1 MSVTIPDPLPPVQVD
16 TVAPDAVRPS
26 RRGGRRPRE
35 AGPAGIGS
43 RPGFLTYGLL
53 AAFIAGSA
61 YPLWWSLVV
70 GSGTNATRSETFP
83 LIPGGNFF
91 ANAAKVLDA
100 IPFWLALGN
109 SVLISAIIT
118 ISVVSFSTI
127 AGYAFAKLRFRGR
140 GGLMIFIIATM
151 AIPTQLGII
160 PLVMVMRELGWTGT
174 IGAVIV
180 PTLVTA
186 FGVFFMRQYLVD
198 VIPDELIEAARMDGA
213 SQFRTFLTVGVPAAR
228 PAMAIL
234 GLFTFMTAWTDYLW
248 PLIVLSP
255 QNPTLQTALSQLQS
269 GYYIDYSI
277 VLTGAVMATIP
288 LLILF
293 VVAGKQLISGIM
305 AGAVKG

>member
-1 MSVTIPDPLPPVQVD
+1 MSATQALSVPERI
-16 TVAPDAVRPS
+16 
-26 RRGGRRPRE
+26 RRRRSAAGG
-35 AGPAGIGS
+35 AAGIGS

-53 AAFIAGSA
+53 AAFIIGSV

-70 GSGTNATRSETFP
+70 ASGTNATRGETLP
-83 LIPGGNFF
+83 MIPGGNFF

-109 SVLISAIIT
+109 SVIISSVIT
-118 ISVVSFSTI
+118 LSVVTFSTL
-127 AGYAFAKLRFRGR
+127 AGYAFAKLRFKGR
-140 GGLMIFIIATM
+140 DGLMIFVIVTM

-160 PLVMVMRELGWTGT
+160 PLFMVMRELGWTGS

-198 VIPDELIEAARMDGA
+198 VIPDELIEAARVDGA
-213 SQFRTFLTVGVPAAR
+213 TMIGTFWHVAVPAAR

-248 PLIVLSP
+248 PLLVVP
-255 QNPTLQTALSQLQS
+255 QNPTLQVALAQLQS
-269 GYYIDYSI
+269 ARYVDYTI
-277 VLTGAVMATIP
+277 VLAGAVLATIP

-293 VVAGKQLISGIM
+293 VAAGKQLIAGIM
-305 AGAVKG
+305 QGAVKG

>member
-1 MSVTIPDPLPPVQVD
+1 MSATQALSVPEKIRRRRSSGG
-16 TVAPDAVRPS
+16 VAGV
-26 RRGGRRPRE
+26 
-35 AGPAGIGS
+35 GS

-53 AAFIAGSA
+53 AAFITGSV
-61 YPLWWSLVV
+61 YPLWWSVV
-70 GSGTNATRSETFP
+70 VASGTNSTRGETLP

-91 ANAAKVLDA
+91 ANAAKVFDA

-109 SVLISAIIT
+109 SVIISTVIT
-118 ISVVSFSTI
+118 LSVVTFSTL

-140 GGLMIFIIATM
+140 EGLMIFVVATM

-160 PLVMVMRELGWTGT
+160 PLFMVMREMGWTGS

-213 SQFRTFLTVGVPAAR
+213 NQFRTFLTVGIPAAR

-277 VLTGAVMATIP
+277 VLTGAVLATLP

-293 VVAGKQLISGIM
+293 VVAGKQLVSGIM

>member
-1 MSVTIPDPLPPVQVD
+1 MSISTPAPLPAQQVD
-16 TVAPDAVRPS
+16 TVGPDRPRS
-26 RRGGRRPRE
+26 PRGRRPRE
-35 AGPAGIGS
+35 TGTAGIGS

-53 AAFIAGSA
+53 AAFIIGSI
-61 YPLWWSLVV
+61 YPLWWSFVIA
-70 GSGTNATRSETFP
+70 SGTNATRSETVP
-83 LIPGGNFF
+83 LIPGGNFL

-109 SVLISAIIT
+109 SILISAIIT
-118 ISVVSFSTI
+118 VSVVTFSTI

-140 GGLMIFIIATM
+140 GGLMLFVIATM

-160 PLVMVMRELGWTGT
+160 PLFMVMRELGWTGT

-198 VIPDELIEAARMDGA
+198 VIPDELIEAARVDGA
-213 SQFRTFLTVGVPAAR
+213 NQFRTFLTVGVPAAR

-255 QNPTLQTALSQLQS
+255 SNPTLQTALSQLQS

-277 VLTGAVMATIP
+277 VLAGAVLATIP
-288 LLILF
+288 LLVLF
-293 VVAGKQLISGIM
+293 VIAGKQLISGIM

>member
-1 MSVTIPDPLPPVQVD
+1 MSISTPAPLPAVQVD
-16 TVAPDAVRPS
+16 TVTPDRP
-26 RRGGRRPRE
+26 RPRGRRPRE
-35 AGPAGIGS
+35 TGTAGIGS

-53 AAFIAGSA
+53 AAFIIGSI
-61 YPLWWSLVV
+61 YPLWWSFVIA
-70 GSGTNATRSETFP
+70 SGTNATRSETVP
-83 LIPGGNFF
+83 LIPGGNFL

-109 SVLISAIIT
+109 SILISAVIT
-118 ISVVSFSTI
+118 ISVVTFATI

-140 GGLMIFIIATM
+140 NGLMLFVIATM

-160 PLVMVMRELGWTGT
+160 PLFMVMRELGWTGT

-198 VIPDELIEAARMDGA
+198 VIPDELIEAARVDGA

-255 QNPTLQTALSQLQS
+255 SNPTLQTALSQLQS

-277 VLTGAVMATIP
+277 VLAGAVLATIP
-288 LLILF
+288 LLVLF
-293 VVAGKQLISGIM
+293 IIAGKQLISGIM

>member
-1 MSVTIPDPLPPVQVD
+1 MTATQALSVPERI
-16 TVAPDAVRPS
+16 RRS
-26 RRGGRRPRE
+26 RQSGT
-35 AGPAGIGS
+35 AGIGS

-53 AAFIAGSA
+53 TAFLLGSA
-61 YPLWWSLVV
+61 YPLWWSFVV
-70 GSGTNATRSETFP
+70 ASGTNSTRGETVP
-83 LIPGGNFF
+83 LIPGGNFL

-100 IPFWLALGN
+100 IPFWKALGN
-109 SVLISAIIT
+109 SILISAIIT
-118 ISVVSFSTI
+118 ISVVTFSTL
-127 AGYAFAKLRFRGR
+127 AGYAFAKLRFKGR
-140 GGLMIFIIATM
+140 DGLMVLVIVTM

-160 PLVMVMRELGWTGT
+160 PLFMLMRQLGWTGS

-213 SQFRTFLTVGVPAAR
+213 NQFRTFLTVGVPAAR

-269 GYYIDYSI
+269 GFYVDYSI
-277 VLTGAVMATIP
+277 VLAGAVLATLP
-288 LLILF
+288 LLVLF
-293 VVAGKQLISGIM
+293 VVAGKQLVSGIM

>member
-1 MSVTIPDPLPPVQVD
+1 MTATQALSVPERI
-16 TVAPDAVRPS
+16 
-26 RRGGRRPRE
+26 RRRS
-35 AGPAGIGS
+35 AGTAGIGS

-53 AAFIAGSA
+53 AAFIIGSV
-61 YPLWWSLVV
+61 YPLWWSFVV
-70 GSGTNATRSETFP
+70 ASGTNATRGETLP
-83 LIPGGNFF
+83 LIPGGNFV
-91 ANAAKVLDA
+91 ANAARVLDA

-109 SVLISAIIT
+109 SLIVSAVIT
-118 ISVVSFSTI
+118 VSVVTFSTL

-140 GGLMIFIIATM
+140 DGLMVFVIATM

-160 PLVMVMRELGWTGT
+160 PLFMVMREFGWTGS

-186 FGVFFMRQYLVD
+186 FGVFFMRQYLVG

-213 SQFRTFLTVGVPAAR
+213 NQFRTFLTVGLPAAR

-277 VLTGAVMATIP
+277 VLAGAILATLP
-288 LLILF
+288 LLLLF
-293 VVAGKQLISGIM
+293 AVAGKQLVSGIM

>member
-1 MSVTIPDPLPPVQVD
+1 M
-16 TVAPDAVRPS
+16 
-26 RRGGRRPRE
+26 
-35 AGPAGIGS
+35 
-43 RPGFLTYGLL
+43 
-53 AAFIAGSA
+53 
-61 YPLWWSLVV
+61 
-70 GSGTNATRSETFP
+70 
-83 LIPGGNFF
+83 IPGGNFF
-91 ANAAKVLDA
+91 ANAVKVLDA
-100 IPFWLALGN
+100 IPFWKALGN

-118 ISVVSFSTI
+118 ISVVTFSTL
-127 AGYAFAKLRFRGR
+127 AGYAFAKLRFKGR
-140 GGLMIFIIATM
+140 DGLMVFVIVTM

-160 PLVMVMRELGWTGT
+160 PLFMLMRQLGWTGS

-213 SQFRTFLTVGVPAAR
+213 NQFRTFLTVGVPAAR

-269 GYYIDYSI
+269 GFYVDYSI
-277 VLTGAVMATIP
+277 VLAGAVLATLP
-288 LLILF
+288 LLVLF
-293 VVAGKQLISGIM
+293 VVAGKQLVSGIM